1 MPHTIRLPKWS
12 DILIEIY
19 KSQENRRYCQ
29 KLNRRIQGS
38 MTHLR
43 EVVRWL
49 AQNQLITITPTTKV
63 KQLALTEKGLKVAEY
78 IINMK
83 LELGE
88 I

>member
-19 KSQENRRYCQ
+19 RSQESRRYCE
-29 KLNRRIQGS
+29 KLNRRIRGS

-43 EVVRWL
+43 EVVKWL

-63 KQLALTEKGLKVAEY
+63 KQLALTEKGVKVAEY

-83 LELGE
+83 LEMGE

>member
-1 MPHTIRLPKWS
+1 MHHIIRLPRWS

-19 KSQENRRYCQ
+19 KSQETNRYCE
-29 KLNRRIQGS
+29 KLNRRVRCS
-38 MTHLR
+38 LTHLR

-49 AQNQLITITPTTKV
+49 AENELITITPTSKV
-63 KQLALTEKGLKVAEY
+63 KQLELTDKGGRVAQY
-78 IINMK
+78 IIRMK

>member
-19 KSQENRRYCQ
+19 RSQENRRYCE
-29 KLNRRIQGS
+29 KLNRRIRGS

-43 EVVRWL
+43 EVVKWL

-63 KQLALTEKGLKVAEY
+63 KQLALTEKGVKVAEY

-83 LELGE
+83 LEMGE

>member
-1 MPHTIRLPKWS
+1 MHQTIRLPRWS

-19 KSQENRRYCQ
+19 KSQENRRYCE
-29 KLNRRIQGS
+29 KLNRRIRGS

-49 AQNQLITITPTTKV
+49 AQNGLVTITPTTKV
-63 KQLALTEKGLKVAEY
+63 KRLSLTEKGVKVAEY
-78 IINMK
+78 IISMK